1 MTAAVMDPLAE
12 VPIDPAIAALPKA
25 DLHLHQEAK
34 ARLDRLVAGRE
45 GRPPY
50 DWRGWARRVRAE
62 TPPGMGRLGGI
73 YGPDATLPL
82 GEASEDDPDAFVTRV
97 ADTLGEGAADGA
109 ILVEVRF
116 GADQVLSRPDFMAL
130 FREAE
135 RRVRGRHPRF
145 RAEAIGY
152 LGLVD
157 DPARLVAV
165 ERQVAA
171 CLRAARDGLA
181 GVDFRVDPY
190 DTAADPALWRIAYR
204 WAERAADAGLGVTV
218 HAGEFSAANLAA
230 ALRVPGLRRLGHA
243 VYAASDERLLERLA
257 ETGVAVECSLT
268 CNVVLGA
275 VPSYED
281 HPIRRFAARGIPVT
295 LNTDLPVHVAT
306 SVGRE
311 YAVAAAL
318 GFTPAELLGF
328 TRDAIRASFTSGE
341 RKTALMR
348 ALDGWPERI

>member
-1 MTAAVMDPLAE
+1 MKVTALDPLAE

-45 GRPPY
+45 GRPSY
-50 DWRGWARRVRAE
+50 DWRGWARHVLAE
-62 TPPGMGRLGGI
+62 IPPGMGRLDGI

-82 GEASEDDPDAFVTRV
+82 GAGSEDDPDAFVARV
-97 ADTLGEGAADGA
+97 TDTLREGAADGA

-135 RRVRGRHPRF
+135 RRVRGRHPRL

-157 DPARLVAV
+157 DPERLVAV
-165 ERQVAA
+165 GRQLAA
-171 CLRAARDGLA
+171 CLRAAREGLA

-190 DTAADPALWRIAYR
+190 DTAANPSLWQTAYR

-243 VYAASDERLLERLA
+243 VYAAADERLLDALA
-257 ETGVAVECSLT
+257 GAGVTVECSLT

-306 SVGRE
+306 SIGRE

-318 GFTPAELLGF
+318 GFSPAELLGF

-341 RKTALMR
+341 RKTALLR
-348 ALDGWPERI
+348 ALDDRSDRA